1 MPDRRSTLRRASFAF
16 ALGLVL
22 ALAVPAPASALGDFV
37 GVETSLWRQG
47 LDGTARIHDGSG
59 GGTTFD
65 FRGTF
70 GIEENDTAKVGRVWF
85 RLGKSRLFF
94 DYSDTSRG
102 GSTVLSAPVV
112 FHGTTYIPT
121 ETVTS
126 DLDFTLLQGAY
137 RYTFDFKLVEFG
149 VGLGLNIAQVG
160 MVLNGSTAGKETLDE
175 NIPYPTVSAA
185 LAIKP
190 FPGFHIR
197 AEANGMSVGVGGNS
211 VDILDARVQ
220 VEWYIAH
227 VLGLFAGYRS
237 YRFNLEAEDFGVVD
251 STSDGP
257 YFGLGLKF

>member
-1 MPDRRSTLRRASFAF
+1 MPDRRSTLKRASFVF
-16 ALGLVL
+16 ALGIVL
-22 ALAVPAPASALGDFV
+22 ALAAPAPASALGDFV
-37 GVETSLWRQG
+37 GVEANLWRQG
-47 LDGTARIHDGSG
+47 FDGTARIHDGSG
-59 GGTTFD
+59 GGTSFD
-65 FRGTF
+65 FRNTF

-94 DYSDTSRG
+94 DYSDTSRS
-102 GSTVLSAPVV
+102 GSTILSAPIT
-112 FHGTTYIPT
+112 FHGTTYNA

-149 VGLGLNIAQVG
+149 VGLGFNIAQVN
-160 MVLNGSTAGKETLDE
+160 MELNGSTNGRETLDE
-175 NIPYPTVSAA
+175 NIPYPTISAA

-197 AEANGMSVGVGGNS
+197 AEANGMSVGVSGNT
-211 VDILDARVQ
+211 VDILDARLQ
-220 VEWYIAH
+220 IEYYFAH
-227 VLGLFAGYRS
+227 VFGLYGGYRS

-251 STSDGP
+251 TTSDGP